1 MTANPDDATLKRIL
15 AEAETIAVV
24 GASPNPE
31 RASHQ
36 ITKLLIAEGYEVFPI
51 HPKAETILGRPV
63 YRSLAELPKA
73 PDIVDVFRKPEATPE
88 VAREAVKAHAK
99 VLWLQQGIRNEEAC
113 RIATEHGLVCVQ
125 DLCIGVMLRILFPQ
139 GRPARG

>member
-1 MTANPDDATLKRIL
+1 MSANPDDATLRRLL

-36 ITKLLIAEGYEVFPI
+36 ITRLLIAAGYEVFPI
-51 HPKAETILGRPV
+51 HPKAETILGRRV

-73 PDIVDVFRKPEATPE
+73 PDIVDVFRKPEATPV
-88 VAREAVKAHAK
+88 VARETVEAGAKA
-99 VLWLQQGIRNEEAC
+99 LWLQQGIRNEEAC
-113 RIATEHGLVCVQ
+113 RIAREHGLICVQ
-125 DLCIGVMLRILFPQ
+125 DLCIGVMLRILLPE
-139 GRPARG
+139 GRPHG